1 MKKEWE
7 VMETG
12 RDYPWYSMEWRAWPV
27 AWSAVWVGA
36 LAALAVGLV
45 IGLVGFAIGAH
56 ESSRL
61 MKWSNVKL
69 LTLVF
74 NVAGAFFAFVVG
86 GWATARIAGIRRAE
100 PAILHGSIVWAL
112 TVPMLVMLSVFGAH
126 FGGWY
131 GGLAGTPAWA
141 TAIPPVNPDLA
152 EAMRNTALAAL
163 AALLIGLVG
172 AVIGSWMASGEP
184 MTFTHYRRRD
194 LDVEGRPRR
203 VA

>member
-1 MKKEWE
+1 
-7 VMETG
+7 METG
-12 RDYPWYSMEWRAWPV
+12 REYPSWYAMEWRAWPV

-36 LAALAVGLV
+36 LAALAVGLI
-45 IGLVGFAIGAH
+45 IGLIGFAVGAH

-61 MKWSNVKL
+61 AKWSNVKMI
-69 LTLVF
+69 TLVF
-74 NVAGAFFAFVVG
+74 NVCGAFFAFVVG
-86 GWATARIAGIRRAE
+86 GWAAVRVAGIRRAE
-100 PAILHGSIVWAL
+100 PAILHGGIVFAL
-112 TVPMLVMLSVFGAH
+112 TVPMLVALSVFGAH

-141 TAIPPVNPDLA
+141 TAIPPVNPELA

-172 AVIGSWMASGEP
+172 AVVGAWMGSAEP
-184 MTFTHYRRRD
+184 MSFTHYRRRD
-194 LDVEGRPRR
+194 LALEDRPRR